1 MMEIK
6 KFVELMTGEFD
17 NKEQFMEM
25 KEAGKSFPYAQHI
38 NTVCY
43 VNHFFLF
50 NSQNLYSILCNDFYV
65 SISDKIRAS
74 TERFS
79 LP

>member
-38 NTVCY
+38 NTVC
-43 VNHFFLF
+43 N
-50 NSQNLYSILCNDFYV
+50 
-65 SISDKIRAS
+65 DKIKKNIQRIL
-74 TERFS
+74 TEY
-79 LP
+79 LL

>member
-25 KEAGKSFPYAQHI
+25 KEAGKLS
-38 NTVCY
+38 VCTTY
-43 VNHFFLF
+43 KH
-50 NSQNLYSILCNDFYV
+50 
-65 SISDKIRAS
+65 
-74 TERFS
+74 S
-79 LP
+79 LQ